1 MPASTMAALVTGV
14 AMSHGYFCRRTTS
27 HFRRLLFVV
36 PRESGDE
43 MRTEQV
49 HLAMRET
56 SNRYELCQLTWKAV
70 HALHKRGERMQ
81 DSINQV
87 LGKISRAALNSPD
100 EQYSNGLEGSGRASV
115 LSLTRRRGA

>member
-1 MPASTMAALVTGV
+1 
-14 AMSHGYFCRRTTS
+14 
-27 HFRRLLFVV
+27 
-36 PRESGDE
+36 

-49 HLAMRET
+49 HLAMRES
-56 SNRYELCQLTWKAV
+56 SNRYALCQLTWKAV
-70 HALHKRGERMQ
+70 HAVHTRGERMQ